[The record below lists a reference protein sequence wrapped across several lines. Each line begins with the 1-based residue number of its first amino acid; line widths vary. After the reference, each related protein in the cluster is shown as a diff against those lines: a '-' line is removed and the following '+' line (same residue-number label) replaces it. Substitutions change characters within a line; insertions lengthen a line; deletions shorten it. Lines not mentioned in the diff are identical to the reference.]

1 MMTTKSLNELK
12 TIYMSI
18 VNDALTNNLDT
29 ILDTTNALLNKDVD
43 AKNKYDNLQKICA
56 DKMKAQ
62 ISEEEYK
69 LLQPHIVEMVAE
81 VAKQVLPRLK
91 N

>member
-1 MMTTKSLNELK
+1 MTTKSLNELK

-18 VNDALTNNLDT
+18 VKDALTNNLDT

-69 LLQPHIVEMVAE
+69 LLQPHIVEMVVE

>member
-1 MMTTKSLNELK
+1 MTTKSLNELK

-18 VNDALTNNLDT
+18 VEDALTNNLDT

-69 LLQPHIVEMVAE
+69 LLQPHIIEMVVE

>member
-1 MMTTKSLNELK
+1 MTIKSLNELK

-18 VNDALTNNLDT
+18 VKDALTNNLDT

-69 LLQPHIVEMVAE
+69 LLQPHIVEMVVE

>member
-1 MMTTKSLNELK
+1 MTTKSLNELK

-18 VNDALTNNLDT
+18 VKDALTNNLDT

-62 ISEEEYK
+62 INEEEYK
-69 LLQPHIVEMVAE
+69 LLQPHIVEMVVE

>member
-1 MMTTKSLNELK
+1 MTTKSLNELK

-18 VNDALTNNLDT
+18 VKDALTNNLDT

-43 AKNKYDNLQKICA
+43 AKSKYDNLQKICA

-69 LLQPHIVEMVAE
+69 LLQPHIVEMVVE